1 MKNII
6 YLFAIGIVL
15 SLSSCHDDL
24 NQYPHEQ
31 ETSETV
37 FSKPEN
43 YISALA
49 KCYAS
54 FVITG
59 QEVDN
64 NKDLSSNKGYAYYRN
79 YINLQEC
86 GTDEIGSTWLEGDN
100 TANISYLTWDAN
112 DIYVSDAYYRI
123 YYTISLCNEF
133 LKNATDGRIAGF
145 TEAQQ
150 AEIRDY
156 REEARFLRAFA
167 YSHALDLFH
176 DVPYADEAT
185 IGSSDLPE
193 EIKAPAL
200 FNFLTTELKA
210 CSEGMMTAE
219 DCEYGHAPR
228 AAAWMLLSRLYL
240 NSEVYGVEAKYDSCM
255 IYSQK
260 VLDEGYALEA
270 DYTKLFNADNSK
282 RVGSGNEIIFSLVHD
297 GNNVVS
303 YDVASYLTLGQVD
316 DENGY
321 DLSQL
326 GLETA
331 WNMFRLRGNFTE
343 LFTEEADSRNL
354 IYQGSNSQ
362 YMTNGMEDR
371 TGGYFAVKWSNLLDD
386 GTAAQTIGT
395 SVTGN
400 DFPVFRLAEAYLNYA
415 EAAYRGGSNKD
426 IALNYVN
433 TVRQERGASVVEESQ
448 LAASQNGIANK
459 FFLDE
464 RGREFY
470 LEAMRR
476 TDLIRFDCFTNNKYL
491 WEWKGGAQD
500 GVAVNNKYNIY
511 PIPATEIIA
520 NPNLS
525 NQYY

>member
-1 MKNII
+1 MKKILYI
-6 YLFAIGIVL
+6 YALGVAFI
-15 SLSSCHDDL
+15 LSSCHDQL

-31 ETSETV
+31 DTSESV

-54 FVITG
+54 FVVTG
-59 QEVDN
+59 QEIGGN
-64 NKDLSSNKGYAYYRN
+64 HDLSSNKGYAYYRN

-100 TANISYLTWDAN
+100 TANISYITWDAN

-133 LKNATDGRIAGF
+133 LKNSTDARIGGF
-145 TEAQQ
+145 TNEEQTL
-150 AEIRDY
+150 IRGY
-156 REEARFLRAFA
+156 REEARFIRAFA

-176 DVPYADEAT
+176 NVPFADEQT

-193 EIKAPAL
+193 EIKAPEL
-200 FNFLTTELKA
+200 FRFITTELKE
-210 CSEGMMTAE
+210 CSEGMLPAE
-219 DCEYGHAPR
+219 ECEYGHASQS
-228 AAAWMLLSRLYL
+228 AAWMLLSRLYL
-240 NSEVYGVEAKYDSCM
+240 NAEVYEAGAKYDSCM
-255 IYSQK
+255 IFSQK

-270 DYTKLFNADNSK
+270 DYSRLFNADNDK
-282 RVGSGNEIIFSLVHD
+282 RVGVGNEIIFSLVHD
-297 GNNVVS
+297 GINVVS
-303 YDVASYLTLGQVD
+303 WDVGSYLTLGQVD

-321 DLSQL
+321 DLSLL
-326 GLETA
+326 GLEKA
-331 WNMFRLRGNFTE
+331 WSMFRLRGNFSE
-343 LFTEEADSRNL
+343 LFTEEADKRNL
-354 IYQGSNSQ
+354 IYQGNNSQ

-371 TGGYFAVKWSNLLDD
+371 TGGFFAVKWSNLTDNGEVAITNSTD
-386 GTAAQTIGT
+386 
-395 SVTGN
+395 VTGN

-415 EAAYRGGSNKD
+415 EAAVRSGSNTNV
-426 IALNYVN
+426 ALEYVN
-433 TVRQERGASVVEESQ
+433 TLRTERGVSEVSESQ
-448 LAASQNGIANK
+448 LLASQNGVQYK

-476 TDLIRFDCFTNNKYL
+476 TDLVRFDCFTSNKYL
-491 WEWKGGAQD
+491 WEWKGGSPE
-500 GVAVNNKYNIY
+500 GMEVNDKYNIY

-525 NQYY
+525 NPDY